1 MKGARLG
8 CGRGFGGACNKTA
21 PPGPTNEIKF
31 AGKGKDCARLT
42 AVLCMCLAAL
52 WRMCILFMFTSAY
65 MFDVP
70 ILHKE
75 PPYTNTTAFFNEST
89 GFVYDPNS
97 PLVMCSYLPRHSIWC
112 EPPEEFAKKFPNG
125 LSLADLMPFYEDIA
139 QKKPIILEWKF
150 PGRIKRPS
158 TQEEGERT
166 AAAAAAAAVS
176 KDTNS
181 QSQAVEKSGAA
192 AAPTGQPNLSEFD
205 FDDSANQPVTAA
217 TTGLLARRL
226 FGVGSARPNRE
237 RRVANMDKI
246 LKDEMRKRKEEL
258 ESAALAQ
265 RQLRQQ
271 QLQRQQ
277 QLSADVGSTACPTVP
292 TASDVSSTS
301 LPTEPLATMIGSA
314 TTSQLSSVMSPTG
327 QPQAM
332 EVSLAST
339 PAMPQTEVVNPDQ
352 PAVGQPA
359 AALCEQ
365 VDSLAVKDT

>member
-1 MKGARLG
+1 MP
-8 CGRGFGGACNKTA
+8 CQ
-21 PPGPTNEIKF
+21 
-31 AGKGKDCARLT
+31 
-42 AVLCMCLAAL
+42 
-52 WRMCILFMFTSAY
+52 
-65 MFDVP
+65 
-70 ILHKE
+70 
-75 PPYTNTTAFFNEST
+75 FFNLST
-89 GFVYDPNS
+89 LKATDNAAMSDACIIDPNS
-97 PLVMCSYLPRHSIWC
+97 
-112 EPPEEFAKKFPNG
+112 EFAKKYPNG

-139 QKKPIILEWKF
+139 QKKPIVLEWKF

-166 AAAAAAAAVS
+166 AATAAVS

-181 QSQAVEKSGAA
+181 QSQAAEKSSA

-205 FDDSANQPVTAA
+205 FDDSANQPITAA

-226 FGVGSARPNRE
+226 FGAGSARPNRE

-271 QLQRQQ
+271 LQRQQQ

-292 TASDVSSTS
+292 AASDVSSTS
-301 LPTEPLATMIGSA
+301 LPAEPLATMMGSA
-314 TTSQLSSVMSPTG
+314 TTSQLPSVVSPTG

-339 PAMPQTEVVNPDQ
+339 PAMHQTEVANPDQ

-365 VDSLAVKDT
+365 VDSLAVTDT